1 MSAGRR
7 PPRRE
12 PRPWTRLR
20 RLAARLPARLLAFN
34 LLLVLVPV
42 VGLFTFGLHEVLA
55 RYERRLLEAQE
66 RSMAQQGRL
75 LAAALSDEGSE
86 RPLTAEEAGRIL
98 AELEQRVTARLRVY
112 DADGGLLA
120 DSALLGPR
128 QDEVAGSGDG
138 TEAGAGEPWL
148 YRLGAAPFR
157 LLRRWQERW
166 WPGGAGDGGEV
177 TEPDPG
183 ERGPPAE
190 LRAAL
195 AGRYGAEAR
204 RSPADE
210 RSLTLHVAIPVRSG
224 GGGGE
229 ERSVAGAVVASQSTA
244 RILAELRRLRL
255 GFFEVFLVSLAGAA
269 VLAVVVA
276 ATISRPI
283 RRLRAEAATL
293 VDRRGRLRGTFSGS
307 DKLDEVGDLA
317 RSLEALSRR
326 VDEHLRFVESFAADV
341 SHEFKN
347 PLTSIRTATELA
359 TETDD
364 PEERRRLLTTIQR
377 EVARME
383 RLLSA
388 VREISLIDSR
398 LAEEPADRVELG
410 ALLRGL
416 IEAVRIRAPE
426 GVGITLDAPDESV
439 VVRGSPERLV
449 QVAENL
455 IDNAFGFA
463 PGGSLVVVRLST
475 APGDGGG
482 LAVITVADRG
492 PGIPAEHLERI
503 FDRFFTYRAGGAT
516 ERCGHSGLGLAIVQ
530 AIVSGYGGTVEA
542 RNAAGGGAEV
552 EVRLP
557 RLPDEE
563 PTDPPLTH
571 RPSRR

>member
-244 RILAELRRLRL
+244 RVLAELRRLRL

-347 PLTSIRTATELA
+347 PLASIRNAAEMLA
-359 TETDD
+359 DSES
-364 PEERRRLLTTIQR
+364 PEDRERFLDMVQSEI
-377 EVARME
+377 ARME
-383 RLLSA
+383 HLLAA
-388 VREISLIDSR
+388 VREITVIDTE
-398 LAEEPADRVELG
+398 LEEEPRRRGDLSELLRSVIEGARIRSRGRVQLEADLEERVRISGAPERLTQVFENLLSNAVSFSPPGGTVRVELLSTDG
-410 ALLRGL
+410 
-416 IEAVRIRAPE
+416 EAV
-426 GVGITLDAPDESV
+426 VHVDD
-439 VVRGSPERLV
+439 
-449 QVAENL
+449 Q
-455 IDNAFGFA
+455 
-463 PGGSLVVVRLST
+463 
-475 APGDGGG
+475 
-482 LAVITVADRG
+482 G
-492 PGIPAEHLERI
+492 PGVPAEHRSRI
-503 FDRFFTYRAGGAT
+503 FDRFFSFRPRSEKGD
-516 ERCGHSGLGLAIVQ
+516 RHSGLGLAIAR
-530 AIVSGYGGTVEA
+530 AIVEGHEGTLTVGEA
-542 RNAAGGGAEV
+542 PAPEGGARFT
-552 EVRLP
+552 VRLP
-557 RLPDEE
+557 R
-563 PTDPPLTH
+563 DPET
-571 RPSRR
+571 